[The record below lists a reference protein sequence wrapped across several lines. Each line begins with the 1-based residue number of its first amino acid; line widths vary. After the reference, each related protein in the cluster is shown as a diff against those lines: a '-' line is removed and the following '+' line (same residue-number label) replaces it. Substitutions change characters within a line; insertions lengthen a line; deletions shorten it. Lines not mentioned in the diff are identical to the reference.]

1 MPTSKLNSNYHY
13 LPALSSAEKKK
24 KPSISSM
31 FDDVYDKRTPDLE
44 RQHKE
49 LLDHLEEYGEHYDLS
64 VYSK

>member
-1 MPTSKLNSNYHY
+1 
-13 LPALSSAEKKK
+13 
-24 KPSISSM
+24 M

-64 VYSK
+64 VYSKWKKCEDDIYYSGANTHLIKPTFTNYEE